1 MMRGFDPRRSGA
13 CLRAPRRCA
22 GFPASQPEPCP
33 LPANKD
39 FRIMPLKEMIW
50 LALSTF
56 VFIAYLIVLFQVV
69 SDLMRDP
76 DVGGLAKAI
85 WIIFLLFLPLLTAL
99 VYIFVRGRGMA
110 ERQRD
115 ALHRAKADTDAYIR
129 GVAGKS
135 PAEQITE
142 AKALL
147 DKGTINAEE
156 YARLKA
162 KALA

>member
-1 MMRGFDPRRSGA
+1 M
-13 CLRAPRRCA
+13 
-22 GFPASQPEPCP
+22 
-33 LPANKD
+33 
-39 FRIMPLKEMIW
+39 MPLKEMLW

-56 VFIAYLIVLFQVV
+56 IFIAYLIVLFQVV

-76 DVGGLAKAI
+76 DVGGLAKLI
-85 WIIFLLFLPLLTAL
+85 WIICLLFLPLLTAL

-115 ALHRAKADTDAYIR
+115 AMQRAKADTDAYIR
-129 GVAGKS
+129 SVAGKS
-135 PAEQITE
+135 PSAQIAE

-147 DKGTINAEE
+147 DSGAITADE

>member
-1 MMRGFDPRRSGA
+1 M
-13 CLRAPRRCA
+13 
-22 GFPASQPEPCP
+22 
-33 LPANKD
+33 
-39 FRIMPLKEMIW
+39 MPLKEMIW

-135 PAEQITE
+135 PASHIAE

-147 DKGTINAEE
+147 DNGAITADEF
-156 YARLKA
+156 ARLKA

>member
-1 MMRGFDPRRSGA
+1 M
-13 CLRAPRRCA
+13 
-22 GFPASQPEPCP
+22 
-33 LPANKD
+33 
-39 FRIMPLKEMIW
+39 MPLKEMIW
-50 LALSTF
+50 LALSTILF
-56 VFIAYLIVLFQVV
+56 VSYLVVLFQVV

-76 DVGGLAKAI
+76 ELGGLSKLI
-85 WIIFLLFLPLLTAL
+85 WIVLLLFLPLLTAL

-115 ALHRAKADTDAYIR
+115 ALQRAKADSDAYIR
-129 GVAGKS
+129 SVAGKS
-135 PAEQITE
+135 PAAQIAE

-147 DKGTINAEE
+147 DNGTISADE

>member
-1 MMRGFDPRRSGA
+1 M
-13 CLRAPRRCA
+13 
-22 GFPASQPEPCP
+22 
-33 LPANKD
+33 
-39 FRIMPLKEMIW
+39 MPLKEMIW

-129 GVAGKS
+129 TVAGKS
-135 PAEQITE
+135 PAEQIAD

-147 DKGTINAEE
+147 DNGTINADEF
-156 YARLKA
+156 ARLKA

>member
-1 MMRGFDPRRSGA
+1 M
-13 CLRAPRRCA
+13 
-22 GFPASQPEPCP
+22 
-33 LPANKD
+33 
-39 FRIMPLKEMIW
+39 MPLKEMIW
-50 LALSTF
+50 LALSTIL
-56 VFIAYLIVLFQVV
+56 FISYLVVLFQVV

-76 DVGGLAKAI
+76 ELGGLSKLI
-85 WIIFLLFLPLLTAL
+85 WIVLLLFLPLLTAL

-115 ALHRAKADTDAYIR
+115 ALQRAKADSDAYIR
-129 GVAGKS
+129 SVAGKS
-135 PAEQITE
+135 PAAQIAE

-147 DKGTINAEE
+147 DNGTINADE